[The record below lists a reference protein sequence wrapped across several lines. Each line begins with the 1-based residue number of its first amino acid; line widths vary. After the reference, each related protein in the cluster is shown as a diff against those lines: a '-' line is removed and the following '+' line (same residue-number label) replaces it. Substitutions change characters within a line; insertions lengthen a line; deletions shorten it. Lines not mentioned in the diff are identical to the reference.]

1 MKLSPMPLVR
11 MGSDALSS
19 LEALLDDRGW
29 HRLLILTGP
38 HISRT
43 DQFQIVRD
51 LAASRGR
58 EVRVFD
64 QTTPDP
70 TIELAREASHEA
82 RNTRPEAVVAI
93 GGGSVLDTA
102 KIVAAALT
110 SPGDVRDFLGT
121 DRVPRPAA
129 PLIAIPAT
137 SGTGSEVTNISILTD
152 TKARLK
158 MAAVSDHLLPQV
170 ALLVPELTFS
180 MPPDVTAATG
190 LDAFCHAAE
199 AFTSLRN
206 NPYSDALALQAL
218 RLIRTHLLHAHRHP
232 RDRTAR
238 EGMQLA
244 SLLAGLAFNNSSVTA
259 IHAFSYPLG
268 GVFHVPHGLANSLM
282 AESVFRHN
290 AAAAPNRFA
299 DLAEAWTGTRTVHTF
314 LQSLRQLRTDLGL
327 PLTLRAAGIPEAAL
341 RDMADN
347 VLTVTRLLSVNPAP
361 ITPAD
366 ALRIFQE
373 AYGP

>member
-11 MGSDALSS
+11 MGSDALPS
-19 LEALLDDRGW
+19 LESLLDDRGGR
-29 HRLLILTGP
+29 RLLILTGP
-38 HISRT
+38 HLART
-43 DQFQIVRD
+43 DHFQAVRD
-51 LAASRGR
+51 LAAGGGR

-70 TIELAREASHEA
+70 TIELAREASRAA
-82 RNTRPEAVVAI
+82 RDFRPEAVVAI

-110 SPGDVRDFLGT
+110 NPGDVRDFLGT

-152 TKARLK
+152 TEAGLK
-158 MAAVSDHLLPQV
+158 MAAVSDHLIPQA
-170 ALLVPELTFS
+170 ALLIPELTFS

-199 AFTSLRN
+199 AFTSLRH

-218 RLIRTHLLHAHRHP
+218 RLIRTHLLPARRQP
-232 RDRTAR
+232 LDRTAR

-244 SLLAGLAFNNSSVTA
+244 ALLAGLAFNNSSVTA

-282 AESVFRHN
+282 AEPVFRHN
-290 AAAAPNRFA
+290 AAAAPDRFA
-299 DLAEAWTGTRTVHTF
+299 DLAEAWTGTRSVDAF

-327 PLTLRAAGIPEAAL
+327 PLTLRAAGIPETAL
-341 RDMADN
+341 RDMAGN
-347 VLTVTRLLSVNPAP
+347 VMTVTRLLSVNPAP